1 MAEQNETGA
10 RASVVVPGTVKAA
23 GALVAL
29 EGAAGVIVAIVLTV
43 RAATGSDQHVVNGY
57 GTAAWLAILAGA
69 VLAAGIGLLR
79 GKRWGRAIA
88 VIANLLLLPPA
99 WYMITSHQPGFGIPL
114 GVLALAALVLLF
126 APASSQWMAAGYDTA
141 PE

>member
-1 MAEQNETGA
+1 M
-10 RASVVVPGTVKAA
+10 VPGTVRVA

-29 EGAAGVIVAIVLTV
+29 EGAAGVIVAIVLIL

-57 GTAAWLAILAGA
+57 GTAAWLVILAGA
-69 VLAAGIGLLR
+69 VLAAGLGLFR

-99 WYMITSHQPGFGIPL
+99 WYMITSHQVPL
-114 GVLALAALVLLF
+114 GILFGVIALGALGALF
-126 APASSQWMAAGYDTA
+126 APASSRWMAAGYDTLDD
-141 PE
+141 E

>member
-1 MAEQNETGA
+1 M
-10 RASVVVPGTVKAA
+10 VPGTVRVA

-29 EGAAGVIVAIVLTV
+29 EGAAGVIVAIVLIL

-57 GTAAWLAILAGA
+57 GTAAWLVILAGA
-69 VLAAGIGLLR
+69 VLAAGIGLFR

-99 WYMITSHQPGFGIPL
+99 WYMITSHQVPL
-114 GVLALAALVLLF
+114 GILFGVIALGALGALF
-126 APASSQWMAAGYDTA
+126 APASSRWMAAGYVTPDD
-141 PE
+141 E